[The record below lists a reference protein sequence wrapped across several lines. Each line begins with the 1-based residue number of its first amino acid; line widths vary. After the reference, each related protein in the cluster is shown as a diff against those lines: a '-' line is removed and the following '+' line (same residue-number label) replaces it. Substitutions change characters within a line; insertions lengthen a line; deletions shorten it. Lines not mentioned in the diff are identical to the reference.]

1 MRQLTSPPPFFFLD
15 LKYREDDVFFSW
27 RLQNR
32 TQQDGVTQASVKN
45 VVTKGIPSQGH
56 SLKKVTRAAT
66 EALVRKAILRVTNIL
81 HENSNN
87 IP

>member
-1 MRQLTSPPPFFFLD
+1 MMYFFHADCKTGLN
-15 LKYREDDVFFSW
+15 KMES
-27 RLQNR
+27 
-32 TQQDGVTQASVKN
+32 TQASVKN

-56 SLKKVTRAAT
+56 SIKKVTRAAT
-66 EALVRKAILRVTNIL
+66 EALVRKAILRVTNIP